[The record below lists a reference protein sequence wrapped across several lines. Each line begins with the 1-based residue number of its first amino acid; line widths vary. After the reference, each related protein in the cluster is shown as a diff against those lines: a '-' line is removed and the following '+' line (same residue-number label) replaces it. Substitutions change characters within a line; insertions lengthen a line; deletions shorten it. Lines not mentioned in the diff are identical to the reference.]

1 MPKLPFRWR
10 KLVLV
15 PIVLVVLYLF
25 KRKTIP
31 AHKEEPEYRRYRTL
45 EQHPRMQ
52 GWTTNMTVNWQPTHS
67 QLAQLDAVVQLAKC
81 GSSCRPPT
89 AVNWTYRQQQVV
101 AAAKSAWNAYTR
113 DAFGYDE
120 HYPLSRYGK
129 NFTHLGIGYI
139 VADSLDTLLLM
150 GLSEEYKRGRDFLV
164 NQVTFDQRG
173 AVSLFESTIRIL
185 GGLLSAFHWSGE
197 TDYRLLALADQ
208 LGERL
213 ARSFNTSTGI
223 PPETAI
229 LRSDGMPFA
238 TECSTSESSTL
249 QLEFRYLSKLTGK
262 PEYRQQVDRIIDA
275 MLKAPKY
282 DGLVPTWVSSRYGN
296 FTGSDISLGSRGD
309 SYYEYL
315 LKQWLQ
321 TRQSEVDL
329 RAEYDS
335 AMRGVKK
342 YLVEISPYQD
352 LTYIGELRSVTGSEP
367 WFSAKMDHLV
377 CFLAGNLALGAT
389 NGTALADIPAM
400 LLSVRDREDLVL
412 ARELGETCARMY
424 FDTPSGLAPEIAYF
438 RQVDRNTKQ
447 QVHFEAADQL
457 VPPNGDILV
466 PPSDRHYLLRPE
478 TVESFYLLWK
488 ITGETKW
495 REYGW
500 QIFQAIEKWAKLEDG
515 GYSSLNDVTQIPPTR
530 RDGIES
536 FFVAETLKYLYLLF
550 SDSDPVSL
558 TNYVFNTEA
567 HPLPKFSWVA

>member
-1 MPKLPFRWR
+1 MPKR
-10 KLVLV
+10 
-15 PIVLVVLYLF
+15 
-25 KRKTIP
+25 
-31 AHKEEPEYRRYRTL
+31 KEEPVYRRYRTL
-45 EQHPRMQ
+45 EQHPQMQ
-52 GWTTNMTVNWQPTHS
+52 GWAADMAVNWHPTEN
-67 QLAQLDAVVQLAKC
+67 QLAQLDTVIHIAKC
-81 GSSCRPPT
+81 GDSCKPPT
-89 AVNWTYRQQQVV
+89 TANWTYRQQQVV
-101 AAAKSAWNAYTR
+101 AAAKTAWNAYTR
-113 DAFGYDE
+113 DAFGCDE
-120 HYPLSRYGK
+120 HYPLSQNGK

-139 VADSLDTLLLM
+139 VADSLDTLFLM
-150 GLSEEYKRGRDFLV
+150 GLHKEYKQGRDFLV

-197 TDYRLLALADQ
+197 TDYKLLALADQ

-213 ARSFNTSTGI
+213 AKSFNTSSGI

-238 TECSTSESSTL
+238 TQCSTSESSTL
-249 QLEFRYLSKLTGK
+249 QLEFRYLAKLTGK
-262 PEYRQQVDRIIDA
+262 QEYQQQVDRVIDV

-282 DGLVPTWVSSRYGN
+282 DGLVPTWISSTYGN

-335 AMRGVKK
+335 AMQGVKK
-342 YLVEISPYQD
+342 YLVETSPNQN
-352 LTYIGELRSVTGSEP
+352 LTYIGELRSVTTSEP

-389 NGTALADIPAM
+389 NGTALMDIPPV
-400 LLSVRDREDLVL
+400 LLTPRDQEDLVL
-412 ARELGETCARMY
+412 ARELGETCAHMY

-438 RQVDRNTKQ
+438 RQIDRTTKQ
-447 QVHFEAADQL
+447 EVQFEPTNQL
-457 VPPNGDILV
+457 LPPNGDILV
-466 PPSDRHYLLRPE
+466 PPNDRHYLLRPE
-478 TVESFYLLWK
+478 TVESLYLLWK

-500 QIFQAIEKWAKLEDG
+500 QIFEAIEKWAKLDDW
-515 GYSSLNDVTQIPPTR
+515 GYSSLDDVTKMPPTR

-536 FFVAETLKYLYLLF
+536 FFVAETLKYLFLLF
-550 SDSDPVSL
+550 SDADPVSL
-558 TNYVFNTEA
+558 TDYVFNTEA
-567 HPLPKFSWVA
+567 HPLPKFSW